1 MSKVNKVRF
10 FPHEVK
16 EILER
21 FPHEPAPLEKDLDP
35 IEFKALTNVG
45 RLKSEANRY
54 LGKAKLDFLHLKLLL
69 DTQGRCFPK
78 KNPKRK
84 EDFVRF

>member
-1 MSKVNKVRF
+1 MARLFRQLMNCFFYFFRMSKVKKIRF
-10 FPHEVK
+10 LSHEVK

-35 IEFKALTNVG
+35 IELKALTNVG

-54 LGKAKLDFLHLKLLL
+54 LGNTILDFL
-69 DTQGRCFPK
+69 
-78 KNPKRK
+78 
-84 EDFVRF
+84 